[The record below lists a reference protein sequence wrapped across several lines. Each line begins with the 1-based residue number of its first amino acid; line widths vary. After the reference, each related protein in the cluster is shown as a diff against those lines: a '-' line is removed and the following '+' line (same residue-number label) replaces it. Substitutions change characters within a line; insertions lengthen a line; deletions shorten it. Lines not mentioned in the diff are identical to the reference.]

1 MQPVT
6 QVEFNAIKKFFLET
20 GRDFS
25 KLSPTEQRKRVE
37 EELERESE
45 GDVSFI
51 SSRGSNG

>member
-37 EELERESE
+37 DEIERESE
-45 GDVSFI
+45 GDFSLI
-51 SSRGSNG
+51 PRRNSNG